1 MLGPRAA
8 AFDDDD
14 TPEDHIDEDLKN
26 DPVSTM
32 DMTVSYNPTL
42 TTCFVISLEQS
53 NDASR
58 LLALPPC

>member
-14 TPEDHIDEDLKN
+14 TPEDYIDADLKD

-32 DMTVSYNPTL
+32 DMTVSYDLNFTNRRP
-42 TTCFVISLEQS
+42 FSPMSNVAQSLVF
-53 NDASR
+53 
-58 LLALPPC
+58 

>member
-26 DPVSTM
+26 DSVSTM
-32 DMTVSYNPTL
+32 DMTVSYRYTFDPFRHLVGQLND
-42 TTCFVISLEQS
+42 SL
-53 NDASR
+53 
-58 LLALPPC
+58 